1 MRRRPSTLRLVLVEY
16 CQPGGTHWVELT
28 SSSQISIAC
37 CIQAV
42 LIEVFVIRN
51 RVTVLADTLQILEPT
66 WVDLVFINEAVF
78 GDLSGCQLLL
88 QLEAGDYIRHR
99 SASGCPPN

>member
-66 WVDLVFINEAVF
+66 WVDLVFIN
-78 GDLSGCQLLL
+78 
-88 QLEAGDYIRHR
+88 
-99 SASGCPPN
+99 